1 MLLPGRE
8 ESEGQACIT
17 HIYTA
22 ASLLLS
28 SSAQTFTQGGISSN
42 HNHLRYGSL
51 PGGKYQETLFQI
63 RRHFL
68 NR

>member
-28 SSAQTFTQGGISSN
+28 IQATTTTSGMA
-42 HNHLRYGSL
+42 L
-51 PGGKYQETLFQI
+51 
-63 RRHFL
+63 
-68 NR
+68 